1 MRQFLGIVLQ
11 RLSKIIFLENKIKQ
25 TKMLY
30 KYFLNSYNNNN
41 KRNRKARVSVERIF
55 QDFSK

>member
-1 MRQFLGIVLQ
+1 
-11 RLSKIIFLENKIKQ
+11 
-25 TKMLY
+25 MLWVY

-55 QDFSK
+55 QDFSKWIIENCYFLAPVLELILLQN